1 MISAT
6 VMSELHEAKRVPTQ
20 FTVPRPG
27 EHAWSPTEQRRF
39 WDALQCFP
47 HGPWTDIAAYVGSK
61 STRQAMTHAQKLRQK
76 LSRWKRRVRSSSKGS
91 TGSKSKA
98 STTVTKAT
106 PMATG
111 SPVDGRNA
119 LVWPRLMS
127 LTIVRDGGAM
137 RGKSACVEE
146 DGGACDLM
154 DVMDLIG
161 EDEGG
166 QEWGHEDSHVQG
178 AAHDDR
184 YLEHLLLDIE
194 PVLEHVAHFTN
205 GSQGSGHSTR
215 TPEERAVDFV
225 HYTNAVTSEHK
236 LTVLSTW
243 NRPSQD
249 APRRRNVEH
258 QCSSAVVASGWMQHC
273 PSTGAG
279 YPHSNYHHP
288 LV

>member
-1 MISAT
+1 
-6 VMSELHEAKRVPTQ
+6 MSELHEAKRVPTQ

-154 DVMDLIG
+154 DVMDLSPRGIRTHL
-161 EDEGG
+161 DLNKAIYAKTAAY
-166 QEWGHEDSHVQG
+166 GHFGRAPQND
-178 AAHDDR
+178 
-184 YLEHLLLDIE
+184 
-194 PVLEHVAHFTN
+194 
-205 GSQGSGHSTR
+205 GSFSWEKT
-215 TPEERAVDFV
+215 D
-225 HYTNAVTSEHK
+225 
-236 LTVLSTW
+236 L
-243 NRPSQD
+243 
-249 APRRRNVEH
+249 APALK
-258 QCSSAVVASGWMQHC
+258 SALA
-273 PSTGAG
+273 
-279 YPHSNYHHP
+279 
-288 LV
+288 